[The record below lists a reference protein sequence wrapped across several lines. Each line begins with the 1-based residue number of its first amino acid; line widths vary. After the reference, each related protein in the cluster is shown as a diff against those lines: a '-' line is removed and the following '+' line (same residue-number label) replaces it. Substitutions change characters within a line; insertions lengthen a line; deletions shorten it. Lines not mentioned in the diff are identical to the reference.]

1 MLPTKHEQPATAL
14 IARNVEE
21 LEKLGRICA
30 ASGFFSDSRE
40 AAQAMTKILAGQE
53 LGLAPIQSMTG
64 INVIKNKV
72 TLSANLMAALLK
84 KAGYNWKIL
93 EHNAQVCNLQIYA
106 PNGVDLGNCSFSIQD
121 AKAAGLQGGN
131 WQKYPKNMLFARCIS
146 NVARWYA
153 PEVITGCYTPEELQ
167 AQPAQPAEPPQSQPT
182 QPAEPPQP
190 AQQAQPAQPAEPA
203 EPAQP
208 KQPDQPAQPA
218 ERKQSKNPN
227 GHLHATCAEKGLTQ
241 QEIRWFLG
249 VQSTTEATPEQKDA
263 IAYALK
269 EWTEKE
275 YQSAYKFIHSGTLET
290 LKSNWSQ
297 LTHPQQA
304 TLENSKNYLK
314 LVLQD

>member
-93 EHNAQVCNLQIYA
+93 EHNAKVCNLQIYA

-167 AQPAQPAEPPQSQPT
+167 AQPAQPSQP
-182 QPAEPPQP
+182 
-190 AQQAQPAQPAEPA
+190 AQPAQPAQPSQ
-203 EPAQP
+203 PAQP
-208 KQPDQPAQPA
+208 AQPSQPAQPAQPA

-269 EWTEKE
+269 EWTERE
-275 YQSAYKFIHSGTLET
+275 YQAAYKFIHSGTLED
-290 LKSNWSQ
+290 LKGNWTQ
-297 LTHPQQA
+297 LTNQQQA